1 MCLLIF
7 HLILSGITFNGVDIN
22 MAQKVLDWNLGRYPN
37 GMFFRPQAALPCG
50 QPPTIGVFFL
60 FAQGR
65 MSLVRS
71 QPAKAIE
78 YYEKAA
84 AAQQQ
89 YRNLHLISFW
99 EIAVANLALWDIQKS
114 LDRWTTLKAEATV
127 SRFRSQIRQPV
138 YVTTVVESDLRFWR
152 GNLHVTPLWGREKGG
167 DSQVVCGC
175 SKAKTA
181 DRGQIYPT
189 RGQLVASSNGPCV
202 DRGSP

>member
-1 MCLLIF
+1 MVLLIF

-37 GMFFRPQAALPCG
+37 GMLFVSRLSASHCRPPV
-50 QPPTIGVFFL
+50 IGVFFL

-78 YYEKAA
+78 YYKKAA

-99 EIAVANLALWDIQKS
+99 EMAIANVALWDIQQS
-114 LDRWTTLKAEATV
+114 LECWTILKAEGTV
-127 SRFRSQIRQPV
+127 SRFR
-138 YVTTVVESDLRFWR
+138 
-152 GNLHVTPLWGREKGG
+152 
-167 DSQVVCGC
+167 
-175 SKAKTA
+175 
-181 DRGQIYPT
+181 
-189 RGQLVASSNGPCV
+189 
-202 DRGSP
+202 